1 MGGYAKVTKKERNRW
16 VMRGLP
22 ALGPPGTTVVVGGQS
37 ITLGAL
43 TAKLKAQVALL
54 GEIARAHGVVQ
65 RLVAEERA
73 LEAEL
78 RPLLVDFEGVVRNL
92 VGQDAERLA
101 AFGWKPRKKRG
112 PKTPA
117 VKAASAEK
125 ARATRKRRKTMGK
138 RQRAKI
144 RG

>member
-1 MGGYAKVTKKERNRW
+1 MGGHAKITKKERNRA
-16 VMRGLP
+16 VIRGL
-22 ALGPPGTTVVVGGQS
+22 ATVGPPATAIVVGGKPVV
-37 ITLGAL
+37 LGAL
-43 TAKLKAQVALL
+43 ASKLRAQVALL
-54 GEIARAHGVVQ
+54 DRIEVVRGELQ

-73 LEAEL
+73 LEGEV

-101 AFGWKPRKKRG
+101 AFAWNPRAKRG

-138 RQRAKI
+138 RQKAKI